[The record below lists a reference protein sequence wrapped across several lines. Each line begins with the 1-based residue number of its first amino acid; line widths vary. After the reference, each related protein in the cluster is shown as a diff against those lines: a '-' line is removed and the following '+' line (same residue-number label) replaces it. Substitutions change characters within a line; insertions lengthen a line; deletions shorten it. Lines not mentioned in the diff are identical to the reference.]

1 MDKKELNKINMY
13 ILLVVLA
20 IFAIPCVYYLVNK
33 ICFVCTIDNSIQSI
47 SKGLE
52 NENREKLEKI
62 YEKDYIVNSEGTYR
76 KRDISKDEILE
87 KASTSELI
95 EHIYDN
101 KLLKKDS
108 SNIVIA
114 RVSDIKGI
122 VSTYNENVEGKE
134 KTLVSIDTKANLEI
148 LGQLKGSINEKNI
161 PIISKKNGIVNREE
175 YQKIAKDK
183 ELELE
188 GNSKY
193 KYVEEKDS
201 EQKVFLEEGKVYL
214 FFLKYNSKE
223 NVYDIGYPD
232 AYIREIKGISKKK
245 LVEEIEKYNGNGKIS
260 DEIEIRKIKEQG
272 YEKLNTVT

>member
-62 YEKDYIVNSEGTYR
+62 YEKDYIVNSEGTY
-76 KRDISKDEILE
+76 KKSDIKKDEIL
-87 KASTSELI
+87 KI
-95 EHIYDN
+95 EHFIEYSEETLDTKYIN
-101 KLLKKDS
+101 KKS
-108 SNIVIA
+108 TNIVIA
-114 RVSDIKGI
+114 RAKNVRGKVEEKKPEENMGSNRRIYTESD
-122 VSTYNENVEGKE
+122 
-134 KTLVSIDTKANLEI
+134 LEI
-148 LGQLKGSINEKNI
+148 LGQIKGDIKEKSIRFKMFT
-161 PIISKKNGIVNREE
+161 GIVPIEE
-175 YQKIAKDK
+175 FRKIKGK
-183 ELELE
+183 PELSGED
-188 GNSKY
+188 NPKY

-214 FFLKYNSKE
+214 FFLKYDNNEK
-223 NVYDIGYPD
+223 VYDIGYPD
-232 AYIREIKGISKKK
+232 ACIREIKSISKRK
-245 LVEEIEKYNGNGKIS
+245 LVEEIEKYNGSGKLS

-272 YEKLNTVT
+272 YEKLNTVI